1 VGCGNA
7 SVVALKRFSRRWWHF
22 LPSSVEERSMK
33 LLFMKVSMAVLTL
46 AGVFAATPV
55 FAGHVLDFRVLG
67 KGSVVSDCILASL
80 ADCTIEL
87 SGQASGTHIGH
98 DDFNLRLRVTPAGQ
112 RLTNGDGVTPFL
124 GLCVV
129 VHGFFTITPPSEDTR
144 IDFRVAG
151 LVCEEG
157 VSGSDAGFNLH
168 YRISGGTA
176 RFEGRSGGGSLTGSF
191 RRNRGGVVYLHLNGT
206 IDR

>member
-1 VGCGNA
+1 MD
-7 SVVALKRFSRRWWHF
+7 
-22 LPSSVEERSMK
+22 EERTMK
-33 LLFMKVSMAVLTL
+33 LLFMKVSMPVLML

-67 KGSVVSDCILASL
+67 KGSVVSDCSL
-80 ADCTIEL
+80 APSTLSCTIEL

-98 DDFNLRLRVTPAGQ
+98 DDFNLRLRVTGAGT
-112 RLTNGDGVTPFL
+112 RLGNGDIG

-129 VHGFFTITPPSEDTR
+129 VHGDMTITPPSQDTR
-144 IDFRVAG
+144 IDFKVAG
-151 LVCEEG
+151 LVCEENG
-157 VSGSDAGFNLH
+157 LSSDAGFNLH

-191 RRNRGGVVYLHLNGT
+191 RRATGGVVYLHLNGT